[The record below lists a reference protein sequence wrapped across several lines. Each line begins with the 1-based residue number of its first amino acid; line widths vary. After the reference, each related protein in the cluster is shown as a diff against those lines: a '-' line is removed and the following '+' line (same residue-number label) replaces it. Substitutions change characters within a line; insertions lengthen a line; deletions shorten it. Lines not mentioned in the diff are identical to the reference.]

1 MGKLVFKNIR
11 KYIFKTGDKSLNK
24 LFRDEVNTNSKNYFT
39 LENLAEGNYFYKYFP
54 LGNAI
59 KCLMII
65 QWHLWNL
72 QDGMMRMKDC
82 FMKQII
88 L

>member
-59 KCLMII
+59 KCLNDNTMAFVEPSR
-65 QWHLWNL
+65 WNDAIVL
-72 QDGMMRMKDC
+72 
-82 FMKQII
+82 
-88 L
+88 